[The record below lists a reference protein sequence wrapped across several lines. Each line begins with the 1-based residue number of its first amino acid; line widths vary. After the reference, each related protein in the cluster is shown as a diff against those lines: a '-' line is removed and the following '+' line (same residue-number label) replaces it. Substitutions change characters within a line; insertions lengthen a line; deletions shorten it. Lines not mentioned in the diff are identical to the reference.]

1 MTQPHRPRA
10 LSGRPWPHLAEIL
23 GLAFYTGTRLLT
35 EVHTSG
41 LEHFRQ
47 EPSTLLVINHK
58 RDLDVVVAAPHVYFH
73 RRLRRPRRLPH
84 FVAREDMFLPGF
96 LGAYPDFPRWVRRLL
111 CPVNLAPVLRRLGAA
126 PIRRFPERTLRE
138 LLLELGD
145 MYGDAPI
152 ASLFAREALT
162 RWPAWAAR
170 VPVRAIARRCDLAWL
185 RGPARLVLL
194 NPDVRP
200 RVIEHQRETVTR
212 QLDHFV
218 EVLDAGGIVYL
229 APEGVLSP
237 DGRLG
242 RLREAFD
249 YLAENA
255 RVPARILPLAIS
267 YDFMATGRLCI
278 HLAGGAPIEG
288 VAGLPPDQRTAAIRR
303 TLAGLVT
310 ITTSQVA
317 GAAIWDLVQKGARD
331 GWAVDHRAL
340 AGEVLQY
347 ATRLMD
353 QGVRVDPRVA
363 DDRWYVRRWDRLITF
378 GQQRGLWRH
387 DGGTITL
394 NPQALLAPGRGYR
407 EDPVRYAARELESV
421 LLELGVGPSC
431 REVGEEALCPLL
443 GRRLSGVDERD
454 A

>member
-1 MTQPHRPRA
+1 MTQPQRPRA
-10 LSGRPWPHLAEIL
+10 SLGRPWPHLAEIL
-23 GLAFYTGTRLLT
+23 GLAFYAGTRLLT

-96 LGAYPDFPRWVRRLL
+96 LGSYPDFPRWARRLL

-145 MYGDAPI
+145 VYGDASM
-152 ASLFAREALT
+152 ASLFAPEALD

-170 VPVRAIARRCDLAWL
+170 APVRAIARRCDLAWL

-194 NPDVRP
+194 NPDVRS
-200 RVIEHQRETVTR
+200 RVIDRQRETVTH

-218 EVLDAGGIVYL
+218 RVLDAGGVVYL
-229 APEGVLSP
+229 APEGVLSS

-242 RLREAFD
+242 RLREALD
-249 YLAENA
+249 YLVENA
-255 RVPARILPLAIS
+255 RVPPRILPLGIS
-267 YDFMATGRLCI
+267 YDFMATGRLCV
-278 HLAGGAPIEG
+278 HLAAGPFFEG
-288 VAGLPPDQRTAAIRR
+288 LAGLPPDRRTAAIRR
-303 TLAGLVT
+303 TLASLVT

-317 GAAIWDLVQKGARD
+317 GATVWEFVQRRVRD
-331 GWAVDHRAL
+331 GWTVDHRAL
-340 AGEVLQY
+340 AGEVLRR
-347 ATRLMD
+347 ARRLID

-363 DDRWYVRRWDRLITF
+363 DDGWFARRWNRLIAF
-378 GQQRGLWRH
+378 GQRRGLWRH
-387 DGGTITL
+387 EGVKITL

-407 EDPVRYAARELESV
+407 ENPVRYAARELESV
-421 LLELGVGPSC
+421 LLEMGVGLT
-431 REVGEEALCPLL
+431 EVSTTA
-443 GRRLSGVDERD
+443 S
-454 A
+454 